1 MTITISRDRAREVDA
16 FCRARNGLYYGYGEA
31 FTTNVRQ
38 STDCSGLVLQTAAFM
53 RGRTDW
59 SGNRYG
65 STESFRLDYRI
76 VYDLGFKRMP
86 RGGVGALSF
95 KPIMLVGLQHGGG
108 GIYSH
113 TACTLFFADKPGGEI
128 RESARGIDWESRGGT
143 PGVRYYHGARAWND
157 SFFHDFWYFDG
168 KLAPVAPQ
176 VIINEIDAEYAR
188 AKGWIGAR
196 KTDELDTAAG
206 DGGKYSNFNG
216 GRIYWSPRVR
226 TGTKAGD
233 RAVAVPA
240 HIVETYDAAG
250 SSAGPLGYPVLR
262 HTVIDG
268 VGDIQAFER
277 GVIYR
282 RYGKPGYIV
291 HGAILDR
298 YKAVGFEKGWGW
310 PLGNEEPTP
319 EGGRRQAFE
328 KVVAAWHP
336 SGVVT
341 LEVK

>member
-1 MTITISRDRAREVDA
+1 MTITISRDYAAEIDKWCRDRA
-16 FCRARNGLYYGYGEA
+16 GLYYGYGEA
-31 FTTNVRQ
+31 FTTNPAR
-38 STDCSGLVLQTAAFM
+38 STDCSGLVLQTAARWM
-53 RGRTDW
+53 RRTDW

-65 STESFRLDYRI
+65 STESFRLDYKI
-76 VYDLGFKRMP
+76 VYDLGFRRLP

-113 TACTLFFADKPGGEI
+113 TSCTLFHADIPGGPI
-128 RESARGIDWESRGGT
+128 KDSARGIDWESRGGT
-143 PGVRYYHGARAWND
+143 PGVRYYNGARAWND
-157 SFFHDFWYFDG
+157 GLFHDFWYFDG
-168 KLAPVAPQ
+168 RLAAVAPA
-176 VIINEIDAEYAR
+176 VIINEIDAELGR
-188 AKGWIGAR
+188 AKAWIGAR

-206 DGGKYSNFNG
+206 DGGKYSDFAG

-226 TGTKAGD
+226 AGAKAGD

-240 HIVETYDAAG
+240 HIIETYDAVG

-262 HTVIDG
+262 HTVIRDT
-268 VGDIQAFER
+268 GDIQAFER

-298 YKAVGFEKGWGW
+298 YRAVGFEEGWGW
-310 PLGNEEPTP
+310 PVGNEQPTAD
-319 EGGRRQAFE
+319 GGRRQEFE
-328 KVVAAWHP
+328 RVVALWHP

-341 LEVK
+341 IQEA